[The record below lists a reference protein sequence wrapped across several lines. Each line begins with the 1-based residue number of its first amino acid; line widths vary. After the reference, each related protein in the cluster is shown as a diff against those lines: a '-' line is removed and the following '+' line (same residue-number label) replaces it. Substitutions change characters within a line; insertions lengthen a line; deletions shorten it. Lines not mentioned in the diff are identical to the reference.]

1 MNFLEFK
8 TRKSFQPKHK
18 NRKLKAPKEKHDSDI
33 NGFVKDIK
41 TRRKQ
46 IKKMMNGN
54 IDKDYLFEQVIAVE
68 NKEYPEIIFKY
79 QLARYNR
86 DTESNAPEI
95 FPSLMRQL
103 QN

>member
-54 IDKDYLFEQVIAVE
+54 IDKDYLFEH
-68 NKEYPEIIFKY
+68 
-79 QLARYNR
+79 NR

>member
-8 TRKSFQPKHK
+8 TRKGFQPKHK
-18 NRKLKAPKEKHDSDI
+18 NRKLKAPKEKHDCDI
-33 NGFVKDIK
+33 NGFIKDIK

-68 NKEYPEIIFKY
+68 KNTLKLFLSTSWQNTIEM
-79 QLARYNR
+79 QRV
-86 DTESNAPEI
+86 
-95 FPSLMRQL
+95 ML
-103 QN
+103 QKFFLV